1 MFCFPITAGKCIK
14 SLKNLEVSLRKY
26 VKELHFYY
34 LTGKSSVMK
43 PVFDKYEG
51 RKPKFDLLLLGVLRK
66 LFLKSLYEAEL
77 KPKVLRSI

>member
-1 MFCFPITAGKCIK
+1 MFCFPVTAGKCIK

-51 RKPKFDLLLLGVLRK
+51 RKPK
-66 LFLKSLYEAEL
+66 
-77 KPKVLRSI
+77 I